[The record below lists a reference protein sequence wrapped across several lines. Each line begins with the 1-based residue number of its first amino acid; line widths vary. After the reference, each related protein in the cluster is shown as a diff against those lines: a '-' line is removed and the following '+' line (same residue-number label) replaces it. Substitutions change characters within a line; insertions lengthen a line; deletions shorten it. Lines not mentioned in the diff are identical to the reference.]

1 MNVISWVMAM
11 FAALGAIDRII
22 GNKLG
27 LGEEFEKGI
36 ELVGALMLSMVG
48 MIILS
53 PLFAWLLTPIMN
65 VMTGILDP
73 SIIPSMFFANDMG
86 GAALSKAVANDTA
99 VGQFNGLVVASMMGA
114 TVSFTLPYA
123 ISVVNKEKQKSMLL
137 GLLCGI
143 ATIPIGC
150 FIGGICMSIPIL
162 TLLINLLPLTLL
174 ALIIVIGLIKAPE
187 VCVKI
192 FSVLGHI
199 IKILVTI
206 GLIVGIFEFL
216 TGIKLL
222 PYTDSLNVGTDIVIN
237 AMCVLA
243 GALPLIKVLSLLLQK
258 PIEKL
263 SQVLGI
269 GKKSTIGL
277 LSCLANSATTFGMMN
292 EMDDKGIIYNSAF
305 SVSGAFVLADHLAF
319 TLAFNADCLLP
330 VLLAKSIAGILGVLV
345 ASFVIKRKKGENS
358 LQKLL

>member
-1 MNVISWVMAM
+1 MNVISWIMAI
-11 FAALGAIDRII
+11 FAVLGAIDRIA

-27 LGEEFEKGI
+27 LGKEFEKGV
-36 ELVGALMLSMVG
+36 ELVGALTLSMVG
-48 MIILS
+48 MIVLA
-53 PLFAWLLTPIMN
+53 PLFAWLLAPIMH

-114 TVSFTLPYA
+114 TFSFTLPYA
-123 ISVVNKEKQKSMLL
+123 VSVVNKEKQESMLL

-162 TLLINLLPLTLL
+162 TLLVNLLPLSLL
-174 ALIIVIGLIKAPE
+174 AGMIVIGLIKAPE
-187 VCVKI
+187 ICVRI
-192 FSVLGHI
+192 FCVLGHI
-199 IKILVTI
+199 VKILVTI

-216 TGIKLL
+216 TGVKLL
-222 PYTDSLNVGTDIVIN
+222 PYTDSLSVGTDIVIN

-258 PIEKL
+258 PIEKF
-263 SQVLGI
+263 SKVLGV
-269 GKKSTIGL
+269 GQKATIGL
-277 LSCLANSATTFGMMN
+277 ISCLANSATTFGMMN

-305 SVSGAFVLADHLAF
+305 SVSGAFLLADHLAF
-319 TLAFNADCLLP
+319 TLAFNADYLLV
-330 VLLAKSIAGILGVLV
+330 VLLAKLVAGILGILV
-345 ASFVIKRKKGENS
+345 AAFVINRKKE
-358 LQKLL
+358 KTVC